1 MPKHHLDGNVSI
13 PINETKR
20 RYSFILPLKF
30 RFSRRSSIADSNNEM
45 SYIVKVLNSR
55 LGRNCYGEWRWGGGA
70 TCQSPKTIF
79 FLLPVLA
86 AKKIESLLN
95 VTEKNHSIITPKK
108 VCRLWCCCCCCCCTN
123 SNNNFNNNG
132 VTLLLQQQY
141 RC

>member
-13 PINETKR
+13 SINETNR
-20 RYSFILPLKF
+20 RYSFNLPLKF

-108 VCRLWCCCCCCCCTN
+108 VCRLWCCCCCCGTN
-123 SNNNFNNNG
+123 SSNNFNNNG